1 MKESVHL
8 QVPARALRLGDE
20 ARVLEGLSD
29 ARIQHDCGVVV
40 VGKPFVALIAALGDP
55 LLEGLPHQR
64 VDHVGDVLARHLLGL
79 PNDGEC
85 IDNNPEGEP
94 EVEDI
99 FEGEALVLWHRDVL
113 HRVAVESL
121 KDMI

>member
-8 QVPARALRLGDE
+8 QVPARALRLGDK

-29 ARIQHDCGVVV
+29 ARIQHDRGVVV

-85 IDNNPEGEP
+85 IDDNPEGEP
-94 EVEDI
+94 EVEHLV
-99 FEGEALVLWHRDVL
+99 EREAFVLWHCDML
-113 HRVAVESL
+113 DLVAVKSL
-121 KDMI
+121 KDIR

>member
-1 MKESVHL
+1 M
-8 QVPARALRLGDE
+8 PTCALLLRHKTRL
-20 ARVLEGLSD
+20 LECLCD
-29 ARIQHDCGVVV
+29 ARIQHDRGVVV
-40 VGKPFVALIAALGDP
+40 VGEPFVALIAALGDP

-94 EVEDI
+94 KVEDI
-99 FEGEALVLWHRDVL
+99 FEGEALVLWYRDVL
-113 HRVAVESL
+113 
-121 KDMI
+121 D